1 MIPPHDQELGHRARR
16 AVLADEPRPRSSSRG
31 PTTPTTGQG
40 SAERSQGAGD
50 ADRKRA
56 ARIRDPAHRRG
67 PAAAGAAPAR
77 AAAAAGGCAR
87 VSAPDPGAPE
97 LVVGAWRGYRI
108 WRLAGDRLTGCWYTS
123 YAWAPGGSEA
133 CCDAKRWTRKGRRAR
148 HPGLPAPQGGCRCG
162 LYALQEPWDFAG
174 YLPFSVF
181 GVTDESNVVIGVVAG
196 WGRAFRGQHGWRTQF
211 ARPVALYRAPD
222 LDGEQVERVAGRY
235 GCRVVEGRSDLLT
248 LVDQRA

>member
-1 MIPPHDQELGHRARR
+1 
-16 AVLADEPRPRSSSRG
+16 
-31 PTTPTTGQG
+31 
-40 SAERSQGAGD
+40 
-50 ADRKRA
+50 
-56 ARIRDPAHRRG
+56 
-67 PAAAGAAPAR
+67 
-77 AAAAAGGCAR
+77 
-87 VSAPDPGAPE
+87 VSDPDPGAPE

-108 WRLAGDRLTGCWYTS
+108 WRMAGDRLTGCWYTS

-133 CCDAKRWTRKGRRAR
+133 CCDAKRWTLKGRRAR

-162 LYALQEPWDFAG
+162 LYALVEPWDFAG

-211 ARPVALYRAPD
+211 ARPVALYRAPH
-222 LDGEQVERVAGRY
+222 LDRGQVDRIARRY
-235 GCRVVEGRSDLLT
+235 GCQVVEGRRDLLT